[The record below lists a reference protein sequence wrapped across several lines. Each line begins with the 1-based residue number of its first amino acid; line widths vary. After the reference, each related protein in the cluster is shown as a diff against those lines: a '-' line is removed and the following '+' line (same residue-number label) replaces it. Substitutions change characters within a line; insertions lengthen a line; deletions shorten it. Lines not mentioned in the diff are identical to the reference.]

1 MRRQLP
7 EQQSLWDEQLP
18 QTNRHSWSFLS
29 LSSSS
34 LPAVWKRT
42 GVVMGVAR
50 TGAVGVRT
58 GAVGVRTGAVGVRTG
73 AVGVRTGAVG
83 VRTGAVGVRTG
94 AVGVR
99 TGAVGVRTGAVGVR
113 TGAVGVRTGAVGVRT
128 GAVGVGRLP
137 VNACV
142 LTMTFGD
149 PLGFE
154 TKPIAPSA
162 TIASLSCCG
171 VIDGFRCRYNA
182 ATPETNGVAILVP
195 DNVFEAVLLVYHALV
210 IDRPGLCNN

>member
-113 TGAVGVRTGAVGVRT
+113 TGAVGVRTGAVGV
-128 GAVGVGRLP
+128 GRLP

-162 TIASLSCCG
+162 TIASLTCCG

>member
-42 GVVMGVAR
+42 GVVMGVA
-50 TGAVGVRT
+50 RT

>member
-162 TIASLSCCG
+162 TIASLTCCG

>member
-1 MRRQLP
+1 
-7 EQQSLWDEQLP
+7 
-18 QTNRHSWSFLS
+18 
-29 LSSSS
+29 
-34 LPAVWKRT
+34 
-42 GVVMGVAR
+42 MGVAR

-162 TIASLSCCG
+162 TIASLTCCG